1 MVKNASSAN
10 VEKARD
16 VLENELEM
24 NPKGS
29 REFDVHEPIIM
40 RMV

>member
-29 REFDVHEPIIM
+29 REFGVHEPIILPL
-40 RMV
+40 V